1 MRLGRKDIRR
11 CFYEALLYTVFSQYV
26 EMHFIHFHSNVC
38 SVKLI
43 FTNWLVHR
51 FRARTLCCLF
61 KVSDKYANKLSVYKT
76 VCSVSR
82 NKGIFSHLVLTLIL
96 EDISIKGCM
105 INVEFR
111 SSSQLWY
118 FILVSLDLHFYLWL
132 HGKSNQT
139 KQHISL
145 SIFCL
150 IYLSFYW
157 FYFLWRTL
165 TETLPENL
173 RHHSSTFCYTILI

>member
-26 EMHFIHFHSNVC
+26 EMQFIHFHLNVC

-82 NKGIFSHLVLTLIL
+82 NKGIFSHLFLTLIL
-96 EDISIKGCM
+96 EDISIKRCM

-139 KQHISL
+139 KQHISQF
-145 SIFCL
+145 SQYCHFYSL
-150 IYLSFYW
+150 IHMLVHGY
-157 FYFLWRTL
+157 
-165 TETLPENL
+165 
-173 RHHSSTFCYTILI
+173 